1 MTPAFPKAVLAA
13 ALALGAAP
21 VFAGT
26 QVGDYLNFSGFGTLG
41 LTRTDTDSS
50 DFIRDAEAGGATK
63 DVSAN
68 VDSNFGLQLTGT
80 ATPWLSATVQML
92 SAERSQSY
100 MATELEWA
108 FVKVT
113 PLDGLTLRGGRMA
126 LPVFAVS
133 DSRNVGY
140 ANNWLRP
147 PGEVYG
153 LALISRLDG
162 ADASY
167 SMALGSSTLTATAM
181 AGKSTLPKRN
191 STDLST
197 DNLRGLNLLWETE
210 GVTVRLGQ
218 VRTRVHPSAVAV
230 DVQVHRCGRPGRSR
244 QHRRASRIRDPS
256 LGRQRHPYQRRW
268 MVCHGR
274 LSIRDMAALRVLR
287 LDQADHR
294 RQSPCRRPAGH
305 DRDRCALGCT
315 EGDGRQVPARTH
327 RHEGHS
333 RHQLHLGRHQA
344 RHRRQRHRRLRVLR
358 RTTT

>member
-230 DVQVHRCGRPGRSR
+230 DEYKFTGAG
-244 QHRRASRIRDPS
+244 
-256 LGRQRHPYQRRW
+256 
-268 MVCHGR
+268 
-274 LSIRDMAALRVLR
+274 VLV
-287 LDQADHR
+287 
-294 RQSPCRRPAGH
+294 
-305 DRDRCALGCT
+305 DRDNIVAQAEYVTRRSAANAT
-315 EGDGRQVPARTH
+315 PINADGWYVMGGYRFGTWLPYASYGSTKPTIAAKAHAAGPQDTTAIGARWDVLKAMDVKF
-327 RHEGHS
+327 
-333 RHQLHLGRHQA
+333 QLERIDTKGTRGISFTSA
-344 RHRRQRHRRLRVLR
+344 V
-358 RTTT
+358 TKPVTVASVTVDFVF